1 MTKVVLITGGTRGI
15 GRALV
20 DIYLRH
26 GFAVATC
33 SSNPENTRQ
42 LREAYPDEKK
52 LYVATFDIQ
61 DAQAGRQFVKAVLDR
76 WERFS
81 SITLIV
87 VSVRINHLAR

>member
-20 DIYLRH
+20 DVYLRH

-76 WERFS
+76 WGAIQQYYFNS
-81 SITLIV
+81 GICQDKSF
-87 VSVRINHLAR
+87 H